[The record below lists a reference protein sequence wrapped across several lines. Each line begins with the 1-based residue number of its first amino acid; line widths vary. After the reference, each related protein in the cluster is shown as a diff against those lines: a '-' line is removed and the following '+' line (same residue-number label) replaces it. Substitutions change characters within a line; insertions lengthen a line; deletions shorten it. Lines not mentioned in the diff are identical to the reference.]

1 MGLVLGLIML
11 AASSGLLGAIFQM
24 LSLFGGYLWVVV
36 FRGAG
41 LLLRGFAWIW
51 FWAVCFEG
59 RLSYLDRARQIAW
72 REVSRTGRSK
82 VGYMGVE
89 GMGERFGSSL

>member
-24 LSLFGGYLWVVV
+24 FPLFGGYLWVVV

-51 FWAVCFEG
+51 VSCEMLGAGCVVHGLVVALGEPC
-59 RLSYLDRARQIAW
+59 RLLSGFL
-72 REVSRTGRSK
+72 
-82 VGYMGVE
+82 
-89 GMGERFGSSL
+89 FLC

>member
-1 MGLVLGLIML
+1 MGLVLDLIML

-24 LSLFGGYLWVVV
+24 FSLFGGYLWVVV

-59 RLSYLDRARQIAW
+59 RLSYLEQGSPNRLAGGFSHGEIK
-72 REVSRTGRSK
+72 SRLHG
-82 VGYMGVE
+82 G
-89 GMGERFGSSL
+89 

>member
-24 LSLFGGYLWVVV
+24 FPLFGGYLWVVV

-41 LLLRGFAWIW
+41 LLLREFAWIW
-51 FWAVCFEG
+51 VSCENARGRVCRAWAGCGIRRAVPL
-59 RLSYLDRARQIAW
+59 LSGFL
-72 REVSRTGRSK
+72 
-82 VGYMGVE
+82 
-89 GMGERFGSSL
+89 FLC